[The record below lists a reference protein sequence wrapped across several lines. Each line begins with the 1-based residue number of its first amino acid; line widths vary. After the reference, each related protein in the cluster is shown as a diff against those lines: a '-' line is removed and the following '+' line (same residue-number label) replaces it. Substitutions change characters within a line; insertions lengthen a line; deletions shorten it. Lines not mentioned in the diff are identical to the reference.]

1 MKFKLKEFDTVAA
14 CDAGA
19 ELQLKNPFTEALTD
33 KFITLVGVDSNTFQE
48 AQRRAFDARVAKADT
63 TVTKNDLDAEVC
75 GILADCTRSWR
86 MKDDDGKDIPFS
98 REAALEIYMECP
110 RIKDQVNAF
119 IGGVAN
125 FRRD

>member
-1 MKFKLKEFDTVAA
+1 MKLKKYDTVAA

-19 ELQLKNPFTEALTD
+19 ELQLKDPFTGELTED
-33 KFITLVGVDSNTFQE
+33 FITLVGVDSNTFKAGQRRLHDFYASHGDATIPYEAVLE
-48 AQRRAFDARVAKADT
+48 AQNGV
-63 TVTKNDLDAEVC
+63 
-75 GILADCTRSWR
+75 LADCTRSWR
-86 MKDDDGKDIPFS
+86 LKDDDGKDIPFS
-98 REAALEIYMECP
+98 RDAAVELYTAYP

>member
-1 MKFKLKEFDTVAA
+1 MKLKKYDTVAA
-14 CDAGA
+14 CDQGA
-19 ELQLKNPFTEALTD
+19 ELRLKNPFTGELTD
-33 KFITLVGVDSNTFQE
+33 DFITLVGVDSNTFQE
-48 AQRRAFDARVAKADT
+48 AQRRSFDARVAKADA
-63 TVTKNDLDAEVC
+63 TVTKKDLDDEGC

-86 MKDDDGKDIPFS
+86 LKDDDGKDIPFS
-98 REAALEIYMECP
+98 REAALELYTAYP

>member
-1 MKFKLKEFDTVAA
+1 MDLKKYDTVAA

-19 ELQLKNPFTEALTD
+19 ELQLKDPFTGEPTKD
-33 KFITLVGVDSNTFQE
+33 FITVLGVDSSTFQE
-48 AQRRAFDARVAKADT
+48 AQRRAFDARVAKGDA
-63 TVTKNDLDAEVC
+63 TVTRADIDAEIV

-86 MKDDDGKDIPFS
+86 IKDDGGKDVPFS
-98 REAALEIYMECP
+98 RAAAVELYTKYP